1 VAVHFLHIGKT
12 GGSAIKWAL
21 RRAEIPETPY
31 GPIELHRHA
40 YKMREVPFTD
50 RVIFFVRDPVARFMS
65 GFYSRLSK
73 GQPRYYY
80 EWTEGERAAF
90 ETFPTPQA
98 LATAL
103 GSEDEELRRRARYAT
118 RAIRHTRP
126 MYGYTG
132 GPLRLRLRS
141 RQIIYIGRLETIT
154 ADWKQIKALLELPP
168 NLKLPRGPWRAHRQK
183 EPLDMTLDDFAL
195 RSLKE
200 WYSGDYK
207 LVEYCDKLR
216 ERRGWGVRKPP

>member
-1 VAVHFLHIGKT
+1 MAVHFLHIGKT

-21 RRAEIPETPY
+21 NHADSTETPY
-31 GPIELHRHA
+31 GPIQLHRHSF
-40 YKMREVPFTD
+40 KMREVPLTD

-80 EWTEGERAAF
+80 EWTEGERKAF
-90 ETFPTPQA
+90 ETFQTPQA
-98 LATAL
+98 LAAAL
-103 GSEDEELRRRARYAT
+103 GSDDEELRRLARYAT

-141 RQIIYIGRLETIT
+141 RQIVYIGRLETIA
-154 ADWKQIKALLELPP
+154 ADWKQIKGLLELPP
-168 NLKLPRGPWRAHRQK
+168 DLKLPKGPWRAHRQK
-183 EPLDMTLDDFAL
+183 EPIDMTLDDFEL

-200 WYSGDYK
+200 WYAGDYK
-207 LVEYCDKLR
+207 LVEYCDKMR
-216 ERRGWGVRKPP
+216 EKRGWGVD